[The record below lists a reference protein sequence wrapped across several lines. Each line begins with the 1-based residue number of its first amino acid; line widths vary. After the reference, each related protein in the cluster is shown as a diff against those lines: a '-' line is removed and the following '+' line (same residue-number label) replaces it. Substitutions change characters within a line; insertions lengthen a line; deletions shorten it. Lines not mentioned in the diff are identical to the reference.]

1 LALVTIRHAWE
12 WTSVDGTAIAFSSP
26 AGRTSLSEG
35 YRVNLRFIDWI
46 WHVRGSLALAPG
58 QTSDEA
64 FERLAPVFMQTGTR
78 HERTGNTLTFHKKD
92 PAAQDKMAVFNSGT
106 LRVEQGVTGPVLRY
120 HLISRFMLFC
130 FLAPLL
136 FLAFAQLTLTVA
148 EFQKPDAASA
158 SPKNDK
164 AQKAGNK
171 AEAKKPDVQ
180 LNPIDKFLGA
190 PAPDNKKKNDEKGG
204 KRGKKPSTTP
214 AYVFASF
221 FAILYVIGRI
231 LEDRLV
237 KRLFKKSLADSSLAA
252 SPDAGSLPSNLRTT

>member
-1 LALVTIRHAWE
+1 MTIRGAWE
-12 WTSVDGTAIAFSSP
+12 WTSVHGTGIALSSP
-26 AGRTSLSEG
+26 ADRTSLSEG

-64 FERLAPVFMQTGTR
+64 FERLAPVFMETGTG
-78 HERTGNTLTFHKKD
+78 HERIGETLTFHKKD
-92 PAAQDKMAVFNSGT
+92 PAAQDKLAVFNRGT
-106 LRVEQGVTGPVLRY
+106 LWVEQSVTGPVLRY

-148 EFQKPDAASA
+148 KFQKPEAASA
-158 SPKNDK
+158 SAKSDK
-164 AQKAGNK
+164 AKKTEGK

-190 PAPDNKKKNDEKGG
+190 PAPDNKKKDQEKGG

-221 FAILYVIGRI
+221 FAILYIIGRI

-237 KRLFKKSLADSSLAA
+237 RRLFKRRLADPGLAA
-252 SPDAGSLPSNLRTT
+252 TPTAGSLPINLRTT

>member
-1 LALVTIRHAWE
+1 M
-12 WTSVDGTAIAFSSP
+12 
-26 AGRTSLSEG
+26 
-35 YRVNLRFIDWI
+35 NLRFIDWI

-64 FERLAPVFMQTGTR
+64 FDRLAPVFMQIGTR
-78 HERTGNTLTFHKKD
+78 HERAGDTLVFHKKD
-92 PAAQDKMAVFNSGT
+92 PAAQDKMAVFDSGT
-106 LRVEQGVTGPVLRY
+106 LRVERGVAGPVLRY
-120 HLISRFMLFC
+120 HLISRFLLFC

-148 EFQKPDAASA
+148 KFQKPEAASA
-158 SPKNDK
+158 SAKSDK
-164 AQKAGNK
+164 AKKTGSKAD
-171 AEAKKPDVQ
+171 AKKPDVQ

-190 PAPDNKKKNDEKGG
+190 PSPDNKKKDDEKGG

-221 FAILYVIGRI
+221 FAILYIIGRV

-237 KRLFKKSLADSSLAA
+237 KRLFKKKLADSGPAALPTTGA
-252 SPDAGSLPSNLRTT
+252 SPVNLRAT

>member
-1 LALVTIRHAWE
+1 MTIRHAWE
-12 WTSVDGTAIAFSSP
+12 WTSVHGTAIAFSSP
-26 AGRTSLSEG
+26 AAGTSLSEG

-58 QTSDEA
+58 QTGDEA
-64 FERLAPVFMQTGTR
+64 FDRIAPVFAQAGTG
-78 HERTGNTLTFHKKD
+78 HERAGDTLVFHKKD

-106 LRVEQGVTGPVLRY
+106 LWVEQGAAGPVLRY
-120 HLISRFMLFC
+120 HLISRFLLFC

-148 EFQKPDAASA
+148 KFQKPEAANASA
-158 SPKNDK
+158 KSDK
-164 AQKAGNK
+164 AKKAGSK
-171 AEAKKPDVQ
+171 ADAKKPDVQ

-190 PAPDNKKKNDEKGG
+190 PAPDNKKKDGEKGG
-204 KRGKKPSTTP
+204 KRDKKPSATP

-221 FAILYVIGRI
+221 FAILYIIGRV

-237 KRLFKKSLADSSLAA
+237 RRLFKRRLEDQGLAA
-252 SPDAGSLPSNLRTT
+252 PPSAGSLSVSLRTT